1 MAMPMFRRIPRKLE
15 EVLGD
20 EGANEFVDF
29 INDSFAAN
37 QENVMELVFDRF
49 EKRLSEELNAFRAEY
64 KTDLADLRAEFKS
77 EIAELRIEMHKL
89 MAAQTRWVLGAMI
102 ALTGIFSIIVKM

>member
-1 MAMPMFRRIPRKLE
+1 MATPMFRRMPRKLE

-20 EGANEFVDF
+20 NGTDEFVDF

-37 QENVMELVFDRF
+37 KENVMELVFERF

-64 KTDLADLRAEFKS
+64 KAD
-77 EIAELRIEMHKL
+77 IAELRLEIHKL
-89 MAAQTRWVLGAMI
+89 LSIQTRWMLGAI
-102 ALTGIFSIIVKM
+102 VALTGIFSIITKM